1 MTAST
6 EHSSE
11 LLEALV
17 AEEIALQIEQI
28 AEDLQREGWPMSLV
42 RRFMHRAVESLP
54 K

>member
-11 LLEALV
+11 LLEALG

-28 AEDLQREGWPMSLV
+28 AEGLQREGWPMSLV
-42 RRFMHRAVESLP
+42 KRFMHRSVESLP
-54 K
+54 D